1 MRDALIRIQEMT
13 ELFNERLSKVIHD
26 NDEYLMKKLADE
38 FKMKKLKFE
47 DFERILNDFA
57 ACLTNV
63 SE

>member
-38 FKMKKLKFE
+38 FKIKKLKFE